1 MYLRWVGGKGMIAQE
16 LISRFPKVST
26 TRYLEP
32 FFGSGAMYFSWYNA
46 LSENN
51 IFYELPSQFTFSD
64 TNKFLVNCHIQ
75 VRDSIEELIHKVREF
90 ETEYKESFQKAFPFY
105 NKIRETVTDENEL
118 TKDPILSAAKF
129 IFINKTCF
137 NGLWRVNK
145 KGKFNV
151 PYGKRFRNASFDY
164 EAMRRASKMLENV
177 AIYEREFDNI
187 DDNELDKNT
196 FVYLD
201 PPYVPLN
208 NTSSF
213 TSYTAKGFTMTE
225 DLTRIVNFCKRL
237 DSVGAKWMMSN
248 SDSSQVKAAFYEW
261 NIGTINVHRFI
272 KPLKNKEQTREKV
285 KEVVI
290 TNY

>member
-1 MYLRWVGGKGMIAQE
+1 MK
-16 LISRFPKVST
+16 
-26 TRYLEP
+26 
-32 FFGSGAMYFSWYNA
+32 
-46 LSENN
+46 
-51 IFYELPSQFTFSD
+51 
-64 TNKFLVNCHIQ
+64 
-75 VRDSIEELIHKVREF
+75 
-90 ETEYKESFQKAFPFY
+90 
-105 NKIRETVTDENEL
+105 
-118 TKDPILSAAKF
+118 
-129 IFINKTCF
+129 
-137 NGLWRVNK
+137 
-145 KGKFNV
+145 
-151 PYGKRFRNASFDY
+151 
-164 EAMRRASKMLENV
+164 RASKMLENV

-187 DDNELDKNT
+187 DDDELDKNT

>member
-1 MYLRWVGGKGMIAQE
+1 MIAQE

-32 FFGSGAMYFSWYNA
+32 FFGSGAMYFSWYNT
-46 LSENN
+46 LTENN

-75 VRDSIEELIHKVREF
+75 VRDNIEELVQKVREL
-90 ETEYKESFQKAFPFY
+90 ETTYKESFKEAFPFY
-105 NKIRETVTDENEL
+105 SKIRETVTDDNEL
-118 TKDPILSAAKF
+118 TQNPILSAAKF

-164 EAMRRASKMLENV
+164 DAMRRASKMLEGV

-187 DDNELDKNT
+187 DDDELDENT

-213 TSYTAKGFTMTE
+213 TSYTSKGFSIFE

-237 DSVGAKWMMSN
+237 DSFGAKWMMSN
-248 SDSSQVKAAFYEW
+248 SDSSQVKTAFCDW

-285 KEVVI
+285 KEVVV